1 MESWAERIHDVSNLK
16 VHSIA
21 RKSLVRTLIFIIA
34 ILIAGFIFDAYN
46 QAQLAVVLV
55 LFIGVLSVTLLT
67 GISGQLSLGQGA
79 LMAVGGYANA
89 LLMINYKLSLWVA
102 IPLSIIVAS
111 LAGLLLGVAAAR
123 LSGPYLA
130 GTTLVIALAIPSLAN
145 RFMSVL
151 KGDEGLPVDVGY
163 PPSWLTSAVGELSYE
178 KWQLYVALPFA
189 AIALFFASNILL
201 SRTGR
206 MWRSIRDNEI
216 ASSMSGV
223 NFSRQKIFVFV
234 ISAAFAGLS
243 GALYGLRGLV
253 GPSVYP
259 VSLSLTLLTAA
270 VLGGI
275 RSISGAFIGTVI
287 VVFLPDWIELVM
299 GNFTVSEQISNFLPA
314 LISSI
319 LLILVVVINP
329 AGVAGIR
336 LHKGK

>member
-1 MESWAERIHDVSNLK
+1 MSKAHN
-16 VHSIA
+16 HSIA
-21 RKSLVRTLIFIIA
+21 RKSLIRT
-34 ILIAGFIFDAYN
+34 ILFVAFVLLAGSSFDAYN
-46 QAQLAVVLV
+46 QAQLALVLI

-79 LMAVGGYANA
+79 LMAVGGYSMA
-89 LLMINYKLSLWVA
+89 LLMTNQGYSLWVA
-102 IPLSIIVAS
+102 IPLAIVGAA
-111 LAGLLLGVAAAR
+111 LAGLLLGISAAR
-123 LSGPYLA
+123 LTGPYLA
-130 GTTLVIALAIPSLAN
+130 GTTLVIALAIPTLAN

-163 PPSWLTSAVGELSYE
+163 PPVWFTNLFGEPSYE
-178 KWQLYVALPFA
+178 QWQLYVALPFA
-189 AIALFFASNILL
+189 AIALFFASNLLL

-206 MWRSIRDNEI
+206 MWRSIRDNETA
-216 ASSMSGV
+216 ASLSGV

-234 ISAAFAGLS
+234 VSATFAGLS

-287 VVFLPDWIELVM
+287 VVFLPDWIEAALHS
-299 GNFTVSEQISNFLPA
+299 FELSEQVSNFLPA
-314 LISSI
+314 LISSL
-319 LLILVVVINP
+319 LLILTVVINP
-329 AGVAGIR
+329 AGVAGTHLR
-336 LHKGK
+336 KHK

>member
-1 MESWAERIHDVSNLK
+1 MPAVSK
-16 VHSIA
+16 APKHSIA
-21 RKSLVRTLIFIIA
+21 RKSLIRTFIFVALI
-34 ILIAGFIFDAYN
+34 LLAGSSFDAYN
-46 QAQLAVVLV
+46 QAQLALVLI

-79 LMAVGGYANA
+79 LMAVGGYCMA
-89 LLMINYKLSLWVA
+89 LLMTNKGYSLWVA
-102 IPLSIIVAS
+102 IPLAIMGAAI
-111 LAGLLLGVAAAR
+111 AGLLLGISAAR
-123 LSGPYLA
+123 LTGPYLA
-130 GTTLVIALAIPSLAN
+130 GTTLVIALAIPTLAN

-163 PPSWLTSAVGELSYE
+163 PPVWFTNLFGEPSYE
-178 KWQLYVALPFA
+178 QWQLYVALPFA

-206 MWRSIRDNEI
+206 MWRAIRDNETA
-216 ASSMSGV
+216 ASLSGV

-234 ISAAFAGLS
+234 VSATFAGLS

-275 RSISGAFIGTVI
+275 RSIFGAFIGTVI
-287 VVFLPDWIELVM
+287 VVFLPDWIEAVLAS
-299 GNFTVSEQISNFLPA
+299 FELSEQVSNFLPA
-314 LISSI
+314 LISSL
-319 LLILVVVINP
+319 LLILTVVINP
-329 AGVAGIR
+329 AGVAGTHLR
-336 LHKGK
+336 KHK